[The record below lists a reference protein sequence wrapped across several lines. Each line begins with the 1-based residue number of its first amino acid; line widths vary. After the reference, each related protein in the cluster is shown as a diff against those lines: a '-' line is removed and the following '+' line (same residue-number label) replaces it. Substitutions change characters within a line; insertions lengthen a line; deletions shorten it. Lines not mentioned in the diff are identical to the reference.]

1 MPTATLTKRIL
12 DAAKPPKSG
21 TAVIWDDKL
30 PGFGCKLTAAGAR
43 IFLVQYWS
51 PVERGKRR
59 RVTLGEPGGVYQH
72 PDGRTVHLTPH
83 TARDI
88 AAAVKGE
95 VAAGRDPFLE
105 RNREERAK
113 LDRDAEAQ
121 RTREREAEAAR
132 RTAGSVRTFAAIV
145 EECREDWRARLAL
158 PEGSRRRLSPKTV
171 RERERLL
178 VKHVLPVLG
187 ARPILALGPADA
199 ETMRKA
205 MGSRRPILANRVQ
218 ALCHAIVAA
227 GREGLPNPFAHGKGK
242 RAQWFEE
249 RETRQPIT
257 REELGRLFVALEADD
272 DVTRGG
278 AHDAIRLLALTGWRK
293 QEVLSLRWDA
303 VDLDTGDVQ
312 LAHTKTGASG
322 RSLTPQAMALL
333 ARIPRRGAYVFP
345 SPADA
350 RTPRTEVKRA
360 WLRVR
365 AAAGVVKPLH
375 ALRHGFATMALSE
388 GIPLATVGALLGHRD
403 PATTLRYAKLE
414 DVKRREAAVRV
425 GDALARATAPLPDVL
440 SISQRR
446 SRAK

>member
-1 MPTATLTKRIL
+1 MPTATLTKRTL

-59 RVTLGEPGGVYQH
+59 RVTLGELGGVYQH

-88 AAAVKGE
+88 AEAVKGE

-113 LDRDAEAQ
+113 LDRDADAQ
-121 RTREREAEAAR
+121 RTRERETETAR
-132 RTAGSVRTFAAIV
+132 RAAASVRTFAAIV
-145 EECREDWRARLAL
+145 EKCREDWRARLAL

-178 VKHVLPVLG
+178 TKHILPVLG
-187 ARPILALGPADA
+187 ARPMLALGPADA
-199 ETMRKA
+199 EAMRKA

-303 VDLDTGDVQ
+303 VDLDTGDVRLQ
-312 LAHTKTGASG
+312 HTKTGLSE
-322 RSLTPQAMALL
+322 RSLSPEALALL
-333 ARIPRRGAYVFP
+333 SRFPRRGPFVFP
-345 SPADA
+345 SPFGTDA
-350 RTPRTEVKRA
+350 PRTEAKRV

-365 AAAGVVKPLH
+365 TLAGISKPMH
-375 ALRHGFATMALSE
+375 ALRHGFATTALSE
-388 GIPLATVGALLGHRD
+388 GIPLASVGALLGHRD

-414 DVKRREAAVRV
+414 SAKRREAAAQV
-425 GDALARATAPLPDVL
+425 GAALARATAPAPSV
-440 SISQRR
+440 IPITFRR
-446 SRAK
+446 G